1 MNILVVAAT
10 QLELDAIDAL
20 KMPYGK
26 FLSKK
31 PLGVGQVATTYHL
44 LSEIEHQRPD
54 LIIQIGIAGTFS
66 STITLG
72 EAFVIETEYMPDM
85 GVEENG
91 IFQSIFEMRLLDND
105 QLPFSN
111 RKLINPHKTLIEK
124 TELLRANAISVNEIT
139 TSKKRIDY
147 YINTYSPE
155 LESMEGAAFHYCCL
169 MKEIPFV
176 QIRGVSN
183 YIGERDKKNWKIE
196 TALHRVCSSVQQLI
210 DNI

>member
-1 MNILVVAAT
+1 
-10 QLELDAIDAL
+10 
-20 KMPYGK
+20 
-26 FLSKK
+26 
-31 PLGVGQVATTYHL
+31 
-44 LSEIEHQRPD
+44 
-54 LIIQIGIAGTFS
+54 
-66 STITLG
+66 
-72 EAFVIETEYMPDM
+72 
-85 GVEENG
+85 
-91 IFQSIFEMRLLDND
+91 
-105 QLPFSN
+105 
-111 RKLINPHKTLIEK
+111 
-124 TELLRANAISVNEIT
+124 VNEIT